1 MKVSIAGVL
10 IGGLVDVASSL
21 LAGIPFAVYF
31 ASKVDPSQ
39 RVGPHASE
47 ALSAAMHANVPL
59 YSADLLVGLTC
70 SALGGYVAAVIAK
83 RNERLNGTLSSC
95 LCVSLGVA
103 LLLLGL
109 DREPRWLQLLL
120 LIASPIFAFVGGS
133 LRLRQRMAHAA
144 I

>member
-1 MKVSIAGVL
+1 MRVSIAGVL

-21 LAGIPFAVYF
+21 LAGIPFALYF

-59 YSADLLVGLTC
+59 YSADLLVGLIC

-83 RNERLNGTLSSC
+83 RNERLNGTLSC
-95 LCVSLGVA
+95 YLCVALGVA
-103 LLLLGL
+103 LLILGL
-109 DREPRWLQLLL
+109 DREPRSLQLLL
-120 LIASPIFAFVGGS
+120 LIASPVFAFVGGS
-133 LRLRQRMAHAA
+133 LRLHQRLTHAA

>member
-21 LAGIPFAVYF
+21 LAGIPFTLYF

-59 YSADLLVGLTC
+59 YSADLLVGLIC
-70 SALGGYVAAVIAK
+70 SALGGYVTAVIAK
-83 RNERLNGTLSSC
+83 RYERLNGTLSC
-95 LCVSLGVA
+95 LLCLALGVSLWT
-103 LLLLGL
+103 LGL

-120 LIASPIFAFVGGS
+120 LIGSPVFAFVGGS
-133 LRLRQRMAHAA
+133 VRLRQRMAHAA